1 MRSAVCRKGIGLGEP
16 ERACRIRGHG
26 PVGARRNADRPDLR
40 TVGEAGAL
48 ELLGEEAAQED
59 LEPLEQLLVGIE
71 LAQRVA
77 RHAVELGRGEAV
89 AQHIVKVEVVDL
101 VRPDQILGLLGDLS
115 RFPDKERNSLLA
127 CQEEL
132 SRNTGMTLSI
142 CLSYGGRQEILHAVN
157 ELLKEGKTEVTA
169 EDLEKHLYSAGIPD
183 PDLIVRTS
191 GEYRISNFL
200 LWQSA
205 YAEYYFTDVLW
216 PDFKKEELYK
226 ALEEFAGRKRRFG
239 K

>member
-1 MRSAVCRKGIGLGEP
+1 MERPAFSKLPTHVAMIMDGNGRWAKKRLLPRTAGHKVGLDTFVEMVDTCSDLGIPYLTVYAFSSENWNREKSEVDALMNLMESGIRRYTPEMHRKN
-16 ERACRIRGHG
+16 IR
-26 PVGARRNADRPDLR
+26 LR
-40 TVGEAGAL
+40 
-48 ELLGEEAAQED
+48 
-59 LEPLEQLLVGIE
+59 
-71 LAQRVA
+71 
-77 RHAVELGRGEAV
+77 
-89 AQHIVKVEVVDL
+89 
-101 VRPDQILGLLGDLS
+101 LLGDLS
-115 RFPDKERNSLLA
+115 RFPDKERSSLLA

-169 EDLEKHLYSAGIPD
+169 EELEKHLYSAGIPD
-183 PDLIVRTS
+183 PDLIIRTS